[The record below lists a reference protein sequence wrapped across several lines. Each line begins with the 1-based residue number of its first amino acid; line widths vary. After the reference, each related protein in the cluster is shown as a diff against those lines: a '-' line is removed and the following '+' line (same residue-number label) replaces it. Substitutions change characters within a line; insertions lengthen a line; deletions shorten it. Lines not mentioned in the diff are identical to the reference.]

1 MNLFENENIKKG
13 WKSKKN
19 FLYIAFGIIIVAI
32 LSYMWGLRIV
42 EDKTRET
49 YDLEEVITSKATSKE
64 NIKVKLKITG
74 KPILLAEKSDPSA
87 AYYIVYNDK
96 YYYIAKM
103 SKAKAATLSSAFSS
117 NENELVGYTSEVPEE
132 VKQFAIDDYNVAF
145 ADQLENKLTIS
156 DYDRYFGD
164 VCIDLVKDESAL
176 APFQY
181 IVFYLGLIGGIVA
194 VIVAIVMLIVYK
206 IKMKK
211 MNKEDA
217 ERINQ
222 EIYSGEAIF
231 FEKGQIYLT
240 KSYLFDV
247 ANLQY
252 FKYEDIFWVY
262 KHIQRVNGFVSY
274 KCLMVTTNNGKQ
286 AMVALNA
293 RDNYEKIMEELVA
306 RNSAIRLG
314 FTPENKEAFKELK
327 KKLKSEKKNKAS

>member
-314 FTPENKEAFKELK
+314 FTPDNKEAFKELK

>member
-145 ADQLENKLTIS
+145 ADQLENKLTIN

>member
-132 VKQFAIDDYNVAF
+132 VKKFAIDDYNVAF